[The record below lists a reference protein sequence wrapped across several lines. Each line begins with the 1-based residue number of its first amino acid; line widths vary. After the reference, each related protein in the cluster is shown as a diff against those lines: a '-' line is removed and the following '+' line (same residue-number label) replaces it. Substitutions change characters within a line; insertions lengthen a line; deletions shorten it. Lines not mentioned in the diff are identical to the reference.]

1 MKELVILKENTNG
14 IKQPEDIFKN
24 IEKINIDYL
33 QENFLVFYLNTKNNI
48 LGSEVLFKGGLNSC
62 LIDPKVIFRK
72 ALIKNSNSIII
83 AHNHPSND
91 LRPSEEDINSYK
103 ELKKIGRILD
113 LNVLDSIIFNKTEF
127 YSLNKEKDI

>member
-1 MKELVILKENTNG
+1 MKELVILKENTKG
-14 IKQPEDIFKN
+14 IKKPKDIFKN

-33 QENFLVFYLNTKNNI
+33 QENFLIFYLNTKNNV

-72 ALIKNSNSIII
+72 ALINNSNSIII

-91 LRPSEEDINSYK
+91 LRPSEEDIDIYK
-103 ELKKIGRILD
+103 ELKNIGRILD

-127 YSLNKEKDI
+127 YSLNKEDDI

>member
-1 MKELVILKENTNG
+1 MKELIILKENTKG
-14 IKQPEDIFKN
+14 IKEPKDIFKN

-33 QENFLVFYLNTKNNI
+33 QENFLIFYLNTKNNV

-72 ALIKNSNSIII
+72 ALINNSNSIII

-91 LRPSEEDINSYK
+91 LRPSKEDINGYK
-103 ELKKIGRILD
+103 ELRKIGRILD

-127 YSLNKEKDI
+127 YSLNKEDDI

>member
-33 QENFLVFYLNTKNNI
+33 QENFLIFYLNTKNNV

-72 ALIKNSNSIII
+72 ALINNSNSIII

-91 LRPSEEDINSYK
+91 LRPSEEDINGYK